1 MSYSNLQYSNLSL
14 NTDVITENDSI
25 VVSID
30 ITNTGN
36 MDVKEVVQ
44 LYVSDHFAS
53 VIPTGK
59 SLKAFK
65 KTEVRVKET
74 KTVIFAISTED
85 LQFVNA
91 DGKWVI
97 EPGSFGVTI
106 GDQNANFVL
115 K

>member
-1 MSYSNLQYSNLSL
+1 L

-74 KTVIFAISTED
+74 KTVIFTVSTKD

-91 DGKWVI
+91 EGKWVV
-97 EPGSFGVTI
+97 EPGIFSIAI
-106 GDQNANFVL
+106 GDQSAKFEL